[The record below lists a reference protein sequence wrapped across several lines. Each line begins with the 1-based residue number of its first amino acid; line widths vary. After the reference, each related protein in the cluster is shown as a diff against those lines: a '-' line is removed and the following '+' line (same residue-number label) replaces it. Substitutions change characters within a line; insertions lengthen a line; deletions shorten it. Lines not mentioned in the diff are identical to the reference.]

1 MSRYL
6 NLADRFGT
14 TLQSMDDL
22 GRLPADALHI
32 PAEDVEILRELG
44 RKKHEYANLPVMD
57 RNRKLWTAANDLK
70 MTRPPVY
77 VDEICWPEMNGD
89 GELNLRCTH
98 PFARELEDFL
108 RKELYCFEHGLGDV
122 IIEDY
127 VESPL
132 VVYDSGFGIDEVVD
146 IRKSDRNSEVVSRH
160 FYILIRDM
168 DDIEKIHEPEIYLD
182 RERTEQYTEL
192 MREIFDGV
200 IEVKQVGAR
209 GLWFTPF
216 DYLIRVLGIQ
226 ETMINMMDNP
236 EFVEAVVKRY
246 VDCAMVR
253 MEKYREL
260 GIWASNNSSC
270 RVGSGGYGLVS
281 CLAPREEAPEHCDTM
296 QMWGCGNAQIFS
308 EVSPAMHMQ
317 FSLQFEMEWL
327 RQFGLNY
334 YGCCEPL
341 HHKMDLMDQI
351 PRLRK
356 VSMSPWSKW
365 DVAAERCR
373 GKYVMSC
380 KPSPAVFAVGE
391 FREDLARA
399 EIEKILRQTEGCSIE
414 IVMKDISTVDYKPW
428 KLWRWAE
435 IARETIDKWYA

>member
-14 TLQSMDDL
+14 TLNSMDDL
-22 GRLPADALHI
+22 GRLPADALNI
-32 PAEDVEILRELG
+32 PAADVEVLRELG
-44 RKKHEYANLPVMD
+44 RKKHEYANLPIMD
-57 RNRKLWTAANDLK
+57 RNRKIWTATNDMQ

-77 VDEICWPEMNGD
+77 VDEICWAEMNGE
-89 GELNLRCTH
+89 GELDLKCEH
-98 PFARELEDFL
+98 PFARELEDFM
-108 RKELYCFEHGLGDV
+108 RKELYCWEHGLGDMV
-122 IIEDY
+122 VEDY

-146 IRKSDRNSEVVSRH
+146 VRRTDRNSDVISRH
-160 FYILIRDM
+160 FHIQIAEM
-168 DDIEKIHEPEIYLD
+168 DDIQKIHEPEIYLD
-182 RERTEQYTEL
+182 LERTQQYTEK
-192 MREIFDGV
+192 MQEIFDGV

-226 ETMINMMDNP
+226 ETMMNMIEDP

-253 MEKYREL
+253 MQKYREL
-260 GIWASNNSSC
+260 GVWASNNSSC

-281 CLAPREEAPEHCDTM
+281 CLNPREEAPTHCDTM

-308 EVSPAMHMQ
+308 EVSPEMHWQ

-327 RQFGLNY
+327 KQFGLNY

-341 HHKMDLMDQI
+341 YHKMDIMDKI

-356 VSMSPWSKW
+356 VSMSPWNKW
-365 DVAAERCR
+365 DLAAERCK

-380 KPSPAVFAVGE
+380 KPSPAIFAVGD

-399 EIEKILRQTEGCSIE
+399 EIEKILKQTDGCSIE

-428 KLWRWAE
+428 KLWKWAQ
-435 IARETIDKWYA
+435 IAKETIDAWYN